1 MYPCKTPT
9 GVMHMSLALLLAST
23 AFTAVS
29 APAPALAAMPVKVQ
43 TGDHADFSRLA
54 LVNPQGAAEV
64 APEVAPEV
72 DIESC
77 GGRIT
82 LPDPV
87 AWPLEALGAAYSRR
101 LTDFRVA
108 DGGRSLTLQWPCGA
122 RVTVRRERTV
132 TFVDVAEPPVP
143 ARKPGA
149 PAVEPAVELVA
160 AEAPPPPSF
169 LDGLSPVSRAQAQP
183 VPIRPPVAMV
193 PVPAVP
199 PSPPLPVVS
208 VAAPPRSPSPPPSPA
223 DPPIRA
229 FDLNAWAGEDFLA
242 RKRALE
248 QAIAETQGRAR
259 VDALI
264 AMARFTLA
272 RAMPEEGRAALDAA
286 DSQRPAPDQRYEMRL
301 LRDAFRA
308 LDGTADPDDSVFL
321 RTPPGQAADHHVWRA
336 ATLAPTRWA
345 AAKAGLPIVLKRLL
359 SYPADLRGR
368 LLTRLAD
375 AAGESD
381 AASLNMIV
389 MAMITLDG
397 VGAGDGRLDYFR
409 GRLAELQDNAADALR
424 HYGNAAAAP
433 GLYGHRAQ
441 VRSIE
446 LRLANGALDDARAIA
461 ELETLRYA
469 WRGDDVETDALAVLG
484 AAYARVGRTDA
495 ALDIFGLLGRRF
507 GATAR
512 GRVALTT
519 GRTLL
524 AAVVD
529 TLEESSGSALD
540 ALALQVRHGRV
551 VALMDDEAGTQRRR
565 LARRLARDGF
575 TLEAAKL
582 LHDLAED
589 ARGPR
594 RAEIGLELARVLLD
608 AGRGG
613 EALAAL
619 DHTGQGGGGGSAD
632 PALAE
637 RRALLRAESF
647 AAEGEAM
654 RAFDALRGL
663 SGPAAARIRAQSL
676 FQAGEWAAARAAY
689 AELLDKADA
698 PDPDDVAHFAL
709 AAFRAG
715 DAEAVGAAAAK
726 HGQRLAGTRWAGL
739 LDALAVPV
747 EPRGKPLSTAAVT
760 GQLASA
766 GALADVVRR
775 WRASP

>member
-1 MYPCKTPT
+1 MIRLS
-9 GVMHMSLALLLAST
+9 VALLLAST
-23 AFTAVS
+23 AFTAL
-29 APAPALAAMPVKVQ
+29 PALAATRVKVQ
-43 TGDHADFSRLA
+43 AGDHADFSRLA
-54 LVNPQGAAEV
+54 LVSPQG
-64 APEVAPEV
+64 APEV
-72 DIESC
+72 DVESC

-82 LPDPV
+82 LPNRA
-87 AWPLEALGAAYSRR
+87 AWPLETLGAAYSRR

-122 RVTVRRERTV
+122 RVAVRQEKKV
-132 TFVDVAEPPVP
+132 TFLDVAEPPVP

-149 PAVEPAVELVA
+149 PAVEPEVVDVPV
-160 AEAPPPPSF
+160 AEAPPSSPP
-169 LDGLSPVSRAQAQP
+169 L
-183 VPIRPPVAMV
+183 
-193 PVPAVP
+193 
-199 PSPPLPVVS
+199 PSPPLPATP
-208 VAAPPRSPSPPPSPA
+208 VAAPPPSPA
-223 DPPIRA
+223 DPAIRA
-229 FDLNAWAGEDFLA
+229 FDLDAWAGDDFPE

-286 DSQRPAPDQRYEMRL
+286 DSQRPATDQRYELRL

-308 LDGTADPDDSVFL
+308 LDGTADPDDSVFV
-321 RTPPGQAADHHVWRA
+321 RTPPGPAADHHVWRA

-345 AAKAGLPIVLKRLL
+345 EAKPGLPIVLKRLL

-368 LLTRLAD
+368 LLTLLAD

-381 AASLNMIV
+381 PASLNLIV

-409 GRLAELQDNAADALR
+409 GRLAELQDSAADALR
-424 HYGNAAAAP
+424 HYGNAASAP

-441 VRSIE
+441 VRAIE
-446 LRLANGALDDARAIA
+446 LRLAGGALAGGVMDDARAIA

-512 GRVALTT
+512 GRAALTT

-524 AAVVD
+524 TAVVD
-529 TLEESSGSALD
+529 RLEESSGGALD

-582 LHDLAED
+582 LHGLAED

-594 RAEIGLELARVLLD
+594 RVEIGLELARVLLD
-608 AGRGG
+608 SGRGG
-613 EALAAL
+613 EALAVL
-619 DHTGQGGGGGSAD
+619 DHTGGGSAD

-647 AAEGEAM
+647 AVEGEAM

-663 SGPAAARIRAQSL
+663 SGPAAVRIRARSL
-676 FQAGEWAAARAAY
+676 FQAGEWAASRAAY
-689 AELLDKADA
+689 AEMLDKVDA
-698 PDPDDVAHFAL
+698 PDPDDVAQYAL

-726 HGQRLAGTRWAGL
+726 HGKRLAGTRWAGL
-739 LDALAVPV
+739 LDALAAPV
-747 EPRGKPLSTAAVT
+747 EPRGKPLSTAAVS

-775 WRASP
+775 WRAAP

>member
-1 MYPCKTPT
+1 MT
-9 GVMHMSLALLLAST
+9 GFSMALLLAST
-23 AFTAVS
+23 AFTAL
-29 APAPALAAMPVKVQ
+29 PALAATRVKVQ
-43 TGDHADFSRLA
+43 AGDHADFSRLA
-54 LVNPQGAAEV
+54 LVSPQG
-64 APEVAPEV
+64 APEVAV
-72 DIESC
+72 ESC

-82 LPDPV
+82 LPSRA

-122 RVTVRRERTV
+122 RVAVRQEKKV

-143 ARKPGA
+143 GRKPGA
-149 PAVEPAVELVA
+149 PAVEPEATDAPMV
-160 AEAPPPPSF
+160 EAPPPSF
-169 LDGLSPVSRAQAQP
+169 FDGLSPVSSAQAQP
-183 VPIRPPVAMV
+183 IPIPIRPTATVTPA
-193 PVPAVP
+193 PAVP
-199 PSPPLPVVS
+199 PPVTP
-208 VAAPPRSPSPPPSPA
+208 VAAPPSPPPPSPPPPAVTAAAPPPSPA

-229 FDLNAWAGEDFLA
+229 FDLDAWAGDDFPV

-248 QAIAETQGRAR
+248 QAIVETQGRAR

-272 RAMPEEGRAALDAA
+272 RAMPEEGRAAIDAA
-286 DSQRPAPDQRYEMRL
+286 DSQRPAPDQRYELRL

-308 LDGTADPDDSVFL
+308 LDGTADPDDSVFV
-321 RTPPGQAADHHVWRA
+321 RTPPGQSADHHVWRA
-336 ATLAPTRWA
+336 ATLAPTRWG
-345 AAKAGLPIVLKRLL
+345 AAKPGLPIVLKRLL

-368 LLTRLAD
+368 LLTLLAD

-381 AASLNMIV
+381 AASLNLIV

-409 GRLAELQDNAADALR
+409 GRLAELQDSAADALR

-446 LRLANGALDDARAIA
+446 LRLAGGALDDARAIA

-512 GRVALTT
+512 GRAALTT

-524 AAVVD
+524 TAVVGR
-529 TLEESSGSALD
+529 LEETSGSTLD

-582 LHDLAED
+582 LHGLAED

-608 AGRGG
+608 AGRSG
-613 EALAAL
+613 EALAVL
-619 DHTGQGGGGGSAD
+619 DHTGGSAAD

-676 FQAGEWAAARAAY
+676 FQAGEWAASRAAY

-698 PDPDDVAHFAL
+698 PDPDDVAQYAL

-726 HGQRLAGTRWAGL
+726 HGKRLAGTRWAGL
-739 LDALAVPV
+739 LDALAVPA
-747 EPRGKPLSTAAVT
+747 EPRAKPLSTAAIT
-760 GQLASA
+760 AQLASA
-766 GALADVVRR
+766 GALSDVVRR